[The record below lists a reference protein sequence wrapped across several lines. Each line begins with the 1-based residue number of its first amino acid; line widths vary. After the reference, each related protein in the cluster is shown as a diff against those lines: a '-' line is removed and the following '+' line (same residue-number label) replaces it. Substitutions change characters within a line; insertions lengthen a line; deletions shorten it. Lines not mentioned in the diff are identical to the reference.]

1 MRGTRRPI
9 PRGIDRRAL
18 LTGGLAAGLSLCTP
32 GIVPALAQFK
42 ANPFSLGV
50 ASGEPA
56 SDGFVLWTRIA
67 PEPFAFRGGMN
78 MLPVDVAWEI
88 ATDEAMRQI
97 VRSGTAVARVEVA
110 HSIHVEVDGL
120 APARNR

>member
-18 LTGGLAAGLSLCTP
+18 LKGGLAAGLSLCTP

-56 SDGFVLWTRIA
+56 SDGFVLWTRIEA
-67 PEPFAFRGGMN
+67 GKPG
-78 MLPVDVAWEI
+78 LVA
-88 ATDEAMRQI
+88 A
-97 VRSGTAVARVEVA
+97 
-110 HSIHVEVDGL
+110 
-120 APARNR
+120 